1 MLNFGFNVV
10 RIFAEQ
16 CIALDKQAYADVT
29 SAHPEIEI
37 LQPQH
42 PDILKFDKRMPNS
55 LALGFQSG
63 YISAS
68 EYVVNWVNDDGLFG
82 YDGVRRLMDMM
93 VSALDEKADLE
104 RMIKEY
110 GLVI

>member
-1 MLNFGFNVV
+1 M
-10 RIFAEQ
+10 
-16 CIALDKQAYADVT
+16 
-29 SAHPEIEI
+29 
-37 LQPQH
+37 
-42 PDILKFDKRMPNS
+42 
-55 LALGFQSG
+55 
-63 YISAS
+63 
-68 EYVVNWVNDDGLFG
+68 NWVNDDGLFG